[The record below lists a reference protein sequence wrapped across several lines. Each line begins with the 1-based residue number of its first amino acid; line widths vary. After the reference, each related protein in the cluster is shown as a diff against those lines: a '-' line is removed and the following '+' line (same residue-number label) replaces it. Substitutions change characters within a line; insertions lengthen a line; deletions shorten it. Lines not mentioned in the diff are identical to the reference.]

1 MNQPEN
7 TTNRQTETPTTSSS
21 PEPGADAMA
30 DFFAFR
36 KFATPTLVQIVF
48 WIGTLIFLVWG
59 GNTISDATSRYGTD
73 EAMVWAGIAIMVL
86 GPTIL
91 RIAGELILV
100 VFRIHDQV
108 GRIAKAGN

>member
-1 MNQPEN
+1 MDQPEN
-7 TTNRQTETPTTSSS
+7 TDRQTEAATKSSS
-21 PEPGADAMA
+21 PEPGVDAFG
-30 DFFAFR
+30 DFLAFR
-36 KFATPTLVQIVF
+36 RFATPALVQIVF
-48 WIGTLIFLVWG
+48 WIGTLIFLLWG
-59 GNTISDATSRYGTD
+59 GNTISDATSRYYTN
-73 EAMVWAGIAIMVL
+73 EAMVWTGIAIMVL